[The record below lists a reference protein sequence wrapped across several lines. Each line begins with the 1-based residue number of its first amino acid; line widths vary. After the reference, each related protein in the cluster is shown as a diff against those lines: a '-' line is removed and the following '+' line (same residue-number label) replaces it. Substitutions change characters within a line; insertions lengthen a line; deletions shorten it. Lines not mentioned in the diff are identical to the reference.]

1 MDYTLS
7 LVLMI
12 FSEVL
17 LLGLTWFLRKEKKSQ
32 IKTAFNCVILCLFTW
47 TLCSILQILTQNTNI
62 DPFFW
67 EKLAG
72 LGVCLSPVT
81 LFALSQIFAKT
92 KIQLRLYHVIFLII
106 PLTTVL
112 LTFTNEYHHLVFE
125 SYSINMNETKWGPY
139 FNSVHLL
146 YTYGLYAVSIYYFI
160 RYSIKNS
167 GFFSKQSILIIFGI
181 SIPLLVNVL
190 GTLGIINMTMYMTP
204 ISFSFLAFFFAIA
217 IFKFKFLTI
226 TPIAMQKIVDRMSDS
241 FIVLN
246 DDNVITDFNETFLN
260 SFKISSSKVRNVN
273 AIELFKKNMKLE
285 DESVKSI
292 KDAIQKVK
300 KTSEVYYF
308 DKEFK
313 INDQYYSIEI
323 SAILS
328 KGKSL
333 GILVLFKN
341 VTQHILDIQTIES
354 NQEVLMEKERLA
366 SLGQMIGGIA
376 HNLKTPIMAVAGAV
390 EGIHD
395 LSKEYRD
402 SIGDPEVTIED
413 HHAIAD
419 DMDEWIE
426 KIKTHLSY
434 MSDVITAIKGQ
445 AVELSNEQVIDFT
458 IDELI
463 KRVTI
468 LMRHELNSALIT
480 LDTHCNVDANMEL
493 TGNINALV
501 QVINNLIS
509 NSIQAYNGKTNEKI
523 DFTIEQTPTS
533 MLFIVQDYG
542 SGMTQEVKDKLFKEM
557 ITTKG
562 KNGSGLGLFMSYSTI
577 KGRFG
582 GNMTF
587 ESEEGKGT
595 TFKISIPLK

>member
-1 MDYTLS
+1 MDYTVS
-7 LVLMI
+7 LWLMI
-12 FSEVL
+12 LSEIL

-32 IKTAFNCVILCLFTW
+32 LKTAFNCVILCLFTW

-72 LGVCLSPVT
+72 FGVCLSPVAF
-81 LFALSQIFAKT
+81 LALSQVFAKT
-92 KIQLRLYHVIFLII
+92 KITIRFYHLTLLII
-106 PLTTVL
+106 PIVSIIMG
-112 LTFTNEYHHLVFE
+112 FTNDYHHLYFE
-125 SYSINMNETKWGPY
+125 HYSINMNETKWGPY
-139 FNSVHLL
+139 FMVHST
-146 YTYGLYAVSIYYFI
+146 YTYILYGISLFYLL
-160 RYSIKNS
+160 RYSVKNS
-167 GFFSKQSILIIFGI
+167 GFFSKQSLLLILGT
-181 SIPLLVNVL
+181 SIPLVVNIM
-190 GTLGIINMTMYMTP
+190 GGMNIIHMTMYMTP
-204 ISFSFLAFFFAIA
+204 ISFAFLAVCFAIA